1 MKFVTGKTTK
11 AISYQT
17 IAEGGL
23 NNQSVT
29 VHGAV
34 HALRDMGGITF
45 LTLRM
50 ADGAIQC
57 VCNPQVLSDG
67 LCEECTVELSGL
79 VRSES
84 RAPGGWEIGVEK
96 ITVLSSPAAPMP
108 VSWPSENWISAWTL
122 SCPCVRWSS
131 GTCAAGRCS
140 SSRRGWPR
148 PSGTI

>member
-96 ITVLSSPAAPMP
+96 ML
-108 VSWPSENWISAWTL
+108 W
-122 SCPCVRWSS
+122 
-131 GTCAAGRCS
+131 
-140 SSRRGWPR
+140 
-148 PSGTI
+148 

>member
-67 LCEECTVELSGL
+67 LCEECTVAA
-79 VRSES
+79 VRSGPVRIPCPRRLGDRGGEDH
-84 RAPGGWEIGVEK
+84 RPILPRRPHARLPGQAKTGY
-96 ITVLSSPAAPMP
+96 PP
-108 VSWPSENWISAWTL
+108 
-122 SCPCVRWSS
+122 
-131 GTCAAGRCS
+131 GR
-140 SSRRGWPR
+140 
-148 PSGTI
+148 

>member
-108 VSWPSENWISAWTL
+108 VSLAKRKLDIRLDAELPL
-122 SCPCVRWSS
+122 RPVVLRDL
-131 GTCAAGRCS
+131 
-140 SSRRGWPR
+140 RRRAVFKLQEGLAQAFR
-148 PSGTI
+148 D